1 MENKQEE
8 YTFASLLKLKKNE
21 LVDICKSKKLP
32 VSGNKTDLINRI
44 LGPDPTTTTT
54 NTNTNPTTTNKPKS
68 SKQTTKQLKTIQE
81 KPIFKK
87 IQEQFTEEKKEPILI
102 KRNQHGN
109 FEHIET
115 KLIFSI
121 TKKVIG
127 VQGDDGE
134 IKNLSIRDV
143 ENVYK
148 YHFELDPSV
157 IINDTMTSLGITDEK
172 DEDKRIEELLNY

>member
-8 YTFASLLKLKKNE
+8 YTFASLLKLKKND
-21 LVDICKSKKLP
+21 LVDICKNKKLP

-44 LGPDPTTTTT
+44 LGPDPNSTSS
-54 NTNTNPTTTNKPKS
+54 TTNKPKT

-102 KRNQHGN
+102 KRNKYGN

-134 IKNLSIRDV
+134 MKNLSIRDV

-157 IINDTMTSLGITDEK
+157 IINDNMASLGITDEK